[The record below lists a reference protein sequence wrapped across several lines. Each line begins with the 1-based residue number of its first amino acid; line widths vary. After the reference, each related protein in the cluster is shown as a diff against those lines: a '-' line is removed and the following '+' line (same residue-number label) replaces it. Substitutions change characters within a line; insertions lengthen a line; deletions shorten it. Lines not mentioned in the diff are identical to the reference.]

1 MFGSFG
7 EMKVIHKHHM
17 LCHWLPSYWN
27 FIKSQPVWW
36 EVREAG
42 VSYWGPA
49 FWKRGQALQSGK
61 GAGPPLCCICCW
73 LSQ

>member
-17 LCHWLPSYWN
+17 LCHWLPSYRN
-27 FIKSQPVWW
+27 FIKSQPLWRD
-36 EVREAG
+36 VRVAG

-49 FWKRGQALQSGK
+49 FWKGGRA
-61 GAGPPLCCICCW
+61 PLCCICCW